1 MSSLADKA
9 GILVASNLIKYAVGF
24 VMPMVLVRML
34 TRTDY
39 GTYQQ
44 LALLATIGTAI
55 LTLGVPSSVYYFFD
69 RNDPLRDKALTLQT
83 TVIMAISGLFT
94 AALVM
99 FGAPLIVTL
108 TKNAALAP
116 LLGWYGA
123 ALGLL
128 IASEHFVQFMIAQDR
143 YRVAVVVETSETVVR
158 VLILV
163 LPLLAGHGLMGL
175 VLANIAYATL
185 RFALRSAWLLLP
197 LRPLAE
203 GLRAPWTCGTQL
215 AYAVPL
221 GLMSLVAVVGSML
234 DRGIVATRFTAAD
247 YAIYSVG
254 ALEIPLDS
262 IFQASVATVLRAAL
276 PALIRAGRHDEVVR
290 LMHEGVRKLSLIV
303 LPCFVFLLFYS
314 HEFITTLFTT
324 EYERSVS
331 VFRIYVFLMPLNMFL
346 LSPIPPAYGRTKVN
360 LHVVAVVTAIHL
372 VLSFALLHWIGFYGP
387 AVSAI
392 STSYLLSGFYFLYA
406 RRLTGGTVAQLLP
419 LRTFAKVLAAAGV
432 AAMVAKFALSGSVH
446 GVLGLA
452 ASGALYSVAFV
463 AMCFVLR
470 VFSDVDRALARRWF
484 ARLTGGSGRF
494 AD

>member
-9 GILVASNLIKYAVGF
+9 GILVASNLVKYAVGF

-34 TRTDY
+34 SRTDY

-44 LALLATIGTAI
+44 LALLATFGTAI
-55 LTLGVPSSVYYFFD
+55 LTLGLPASVYYFYD
-69 RNDPLRDKALTLQT
+69 RTNKLRDKALTLQT
-83 TVIMAISGLFT
+83 STMMAISGLVTT
-94 AALVM
+94 AGVF
-99 FGAPLIVTL
+99 FGAPLIVSL

-143 YRVAVVVETSETVVR
+143 YRVAVFVETSETVVR

-163 LPLLAGHGLMGL
+163 LPLLAGFGLMGL
-175 VLANIAYATL
+175 VLANIVYAAL
-185 RFALRSAWLLLP
+185 RFALRSAWLMVP
-197 LRPLAE
+197 LRPLGE
-203 GLRAPWTCGTQL
+203 GLREPWNCRTQL
-215 AYAVPL
+215 AYSIPL
-221 GLMSLVAVVGSML
+221 CLMSLVAVIGSML
-234 DRGIVATRFTAAD
+234 DRAIVATRFTPAD

-303 LPCFVFLLFYS
+303 LPCFVFLLAYS
-314 HEFITTLFTT
+314 HEFITTLFTI

-331 VFRIYVFLMPLNMFL
+331 VFRIYVFLIPLHMFL
-346 LSPIPPAYGRTKVN
+346 LSPIPPSYGRTRIN
-360 LHVVAVVTAIHL
+360 LQVVAVVTAIHV
-372 VLSFALLHWIGFYGP
+372 VLSFVLLHWIGFYGP

-392 STSYLLSGFYFLYA
+392 STSYLLSSFYFIYA
-406 RRLTGGTVAQLLP
+406 RRLTGGTVPQLLP
-419 LRTFAKVLAAAGV
+419 LKTFAKVLCAAGV
-432 AAMVAKFALSGSVH
+432 AAATSKLAVAGYVH
-446 GVLGLA
+446 GLVGLVVD
-452 ASGALYSVAFV
+452 GACYAIAFV
-463 AMCFVLR
+463 LMCFVVR
-470 VFSDVDRALARRWF
+470 VFSDADRALARRWI
-484 ARLTGGSGRF
+484 ARVTGGLRRF
-494 AD
+494 AG

>member
-9 GILVASNLIKYAVGF
+9 GILVASNLVKYAVGF

-34 TRTDY
+34 SRSDY

-44 LALLATIGTAI
+44 LALLATFGTAI
-55 LTLGVPSSVYYFFD
+55 LTLGLPASIYYFYD
-69 RNDPLRDKALTLQT
+69 RTNALRDKTLTLQT
-83 TVIMAISGLFT
+83 SAMMAISGLVTMVAVF
-94 AALVM
+94 
-99 FGAPLIVTL
+99 FGAPLIVAL
-108 TKNAALAP
+108 TKNAALTP

-143 YRVAVVVETSETVVR
+143 YRIAVFVETSETIVR

-163 LPLLAGHGLMGL
+163 LPLLAGFGLMGL
-175 VLANIAYATL
+175 VLANIGYAAL
-185 RFALRSAWLLLP
+185 RFALRSAWLMVP
-197 LRPLAE
+197 LRPLGE
-203 GLRAPWTCGTQL
+203 GLREPWNCKTQL
-215 AYAVPL
+215 AYSIPL
-221 GLMSLVAVVGSML
+221 CLMALVAVIGGIL
-234 DRGIVATRFTAAD
+234 DRAIVATRFTPAD

-303 LPCFVFLLFYS
+303 LPCFVFLLAYS

-346 LSPIPPAYGRTKVN
+346 LSPIPPSYGRTRIN
-360 LHVVAVVTAIHL
+360 LQVVVVVTAIHV
-372 VLSFALLHWIGFYGP
+372 VLSFVLLHWIGFYGP

-392 STSYLLSGFYFLYA
+392 STSYLLSLFYFVYA

-419 LRTFAKVLAAAGV
+419 LKTFAKVLCAAGV
-432 AAMVAKFALSGSVH
+432 AAAASKAVLSGYLH
-446 GVLGLA
+446 GLLGFLA
-452 ASGALYSVAFV
+452 AGACYSVVFV
-463 AMCFVLR
+463 LMCFVVR
-470 VFSDVDRALARRWF
+470 VFSDADRALARRWV
-484 ARLTGGSGRF
+484 AHVAGGLRRF
-494 AD
+494 AG